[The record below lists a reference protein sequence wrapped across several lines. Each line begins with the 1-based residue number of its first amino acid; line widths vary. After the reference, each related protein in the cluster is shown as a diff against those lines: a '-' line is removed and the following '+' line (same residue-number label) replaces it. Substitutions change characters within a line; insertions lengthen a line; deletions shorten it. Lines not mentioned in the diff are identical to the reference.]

1 MTTFRQIIENVTQN
15 VSAATASFAQNVGLL
30 GGPSETTPSR
40 PRNVA
45 IYGAAEE
52 MEKKVNIAFGK
63 LKYVEK
69 HPLVKK
75 ASLPEDASDPKLV
88 KVGKRLAKVEKVLT
102 KGDMH
107 LTEGR
112 IPVIS

>member
-30 GGPSETTPSR
+30 GGPSETTPTR
-40 PRNVA
+40 PRNAA

-75 ASLPEDASDPKLV
+75 ASIPE
-88 KVGKRLAKVEKVLT
+88 G
-102 KGDMH
+102 
-107 LTEGR
+107 
-112 IPVIS
+112 